1 MKKFRTLMLMALA
14 LLMGAMTAFASP
26 ENPTNEEVMTALSR
40 ATTVF
45 EWLEH
50 DPLPTDGKERF
61 DSGYMLYYS
70 VSDPTIH
77 NMLELKAAVHDI
89 FTDSLASFIISG
101 NKMYRQSDNKL
112 FVAPAAKKADPL
124 RGTPTY
130 SLSRPSSDRI
140 VVTAKTPVYADKAH
154 KTLVKTESVDFP
166 YVKTAKGWRFSY
178 FESLK

>member
-1 MKKFRTLMLMALA
+1 MKKIRTLMLTALA
-14 LLMGAMTAFASP
+14 LIMGAMTAFASP
-26 ENPTNEEVMTALSR
+26 ENPTNEEVMTALTR

-45 EWLEH
+45 EWFEH
-50 DPLPTDGKERF
+50 NPLPTDGKERF

-77 NMLELKAAVHDI
+77 NMLDLKAAVHDI

-101 NKMYRQSDNKL
+101 NKMYRQADNKL
-112 FVAPAAKKADPL
+112 FVAPAAKKANPL
-124 RGTPTY
+124 KGTPTY

-140 VVTAKTPVYADKAH
+140 VVTAKTPVYADKEH
-154 KTLVKTESVDFP
+154 KTFVKTESVDFP